1 MGSEN
6 GKNRAKEK
14 KERQEAEE
22 RRSEKR
28 RKDERHA
35 AEERRAP
42 RRNPFAEQLKQ
53 RAAEEERLRIE
64 AEEKERKAAEERE
77 QWLEHI
83 AKPEVRDAAATRL
96 ASAWRGRDV
105 RRANV
110 PRKLAEL
117 QKVQQKVSNIGRTY
131 EPRLAG
137 PLSGNFADLP
147 TRLLLKDALA
157 YEEELTRALLSL
169 DSIASGRNQLVREY
183 RKSIVSA
190 VNATLETLDP
200 IKRTLIE
207 RSKQEEADRQRQEE
221 EAAAAATAATAAAV
235 EAVAAAAAAAAD
247 ASEMESVASEAE
259 SAVSE
264 IESAA
269 PETAPEEPQS
279 LSDKAHVV
287 LERSSDAAA
296 EVPAVAEPADISEA
310 ESSQM
315 AVDPAEAGAVTL
327 SEAEPMPVET
337 PTAPQPSSSTD
348 DWALIELDDG
358 PNPAD
363 AAVNAPHPP
372 MDVESDASS
381 VDAAPS
387 DAYANL
393 ERLSFDEIRRMLLQK
408 DAYIREL
415 ESRVS
420 VLQSNANLA

>member
-1 MGSEN
+1 MVRGVHALGPCLLHVVDRMSCN
-6 GKNRAKEK
+6 FGHPRTQMRVIVACGRAGAVPHDSVHVC
-14 KERQEAEE
+14 ERVCGLLCSKGRQANQA
-22 RRSEKR
+22 RSEHR
-28 RKDERHA
+28 
-35 AEERRAP
+35 
-42 RRNPFAEQLKQ
+42 Q
-53 RAAEEERLRIE
+53 
-64 AEEKERKAAEERE
+64 
-77 QWLEHI
+77 
-83 AKPEVRDAAATRL
+83 
-96 ASAWRGRDV
+96 
-105 RRANV
+105 
-110 PRKLAEL
+110 
-117 QKVQQKVSNIGRTY
+117 
-131 EPRLAG
+131 
-137 PLSGNFADLP
+137 
-147 TRLLLKDALA
+147 
-157 YEEELTRALLSL
+157 
-169 DSIASGRNQLVREY
+169 
-183 RKSIVSA
+183 SIVSA